1 MTISVSITET
11 TITAAV
17 TEQVVATATLTQSPI
32 TAAVS
37 GDTISAAVTS
47 APVSVAVAQ
56 QGISAAVTSAPISV
70 AVSSGLSD
78 APADGST
85 YGRKDGGWVA
95 VTVTETDPVFAASVA
110 AGIVAGDITNWN
122 TAYGWGNHATAGYQ
136 SALTFP
142 LSPTLGGTGVN
153 NGTNLLTV
161 PATGTAAL
169 LATANVFT
177 VGQVIDG
184 TADEIQLRVQAHS
197 TQAGNI
203 QTWESSTGT
212 RLASM
217 NSFGFGVGA
226 DAIAARTVNIAKT
239 WTDTSGSL
247 FGVYTNT
254 VINPGANNSSAT
266 YKNYYSQIT
275 LSSVGTGNLT
285 STSGTTA
292 FSIAANNNKT
302 TGTVASLYAGM
313 LGLSNLQTGTITNSY
328 GEYIDIDNSGLG
340 TMGTTYALRM
350 RVRNTGGGTMNS
362 VYGLY
367 VDDINTAS
375 GNNYAIYTNA
385 GLARFGG
392 IVNTTESY
400 QVDGTQVVSNR
411 VVDARIDD
419 TPNSGDATTDGIIA
433 AIQTA
438 LVSHGLMAA
447 A

>member
-1 MTISVSITET
+1 MPVLHIFVNPIADEPGFLGTKPSDWNDIHSVDI
-11 TITAAV
+11 
-17 TEQVVATATLTQSPI
+17 
-32 TAAVS
+32 
-37 GDTISAAVTS
+37 DN
-47 APVSVAVAQ
+47 
-56 QGISAAVTSAPISV
+56 
-70 AVSSGLSD
+70 
-78 APADGST
+78 AD
-85 YGRKDGGWVA
+85 VN
-95 VTVTETDPVFAASVA
+95 PA
-110 AGIVAGDITNWN
+110 AGIEESKLALNFPTHAPVTLGAANGLVLGGQALSMNLAGANSTGTLSAQDWN
-122 TAYGWGNHATAGYQ
+122 VFNSKQ
-136 SALTFP
+136 SALSFP
-142 LSPTLGGTGVN
+142 LLASLGGTSISN
-153 NGTNLLTV
+153 TGTFTNHSNTIFVGGGTLSLGGFTLTI